1 MSAHAF
7 REHGIAFQPID
18 EVNKYDG
25 LSLLNEQGD
34 LYFLLTNFGMSHKP
48 LWIEETKKKIIMGR
62 KGKAKSVDEV
72 EDANYNQSNDSR
84 NLLSQCCLNCL
95 VFFFTNYILF
105 VPYARDFLPN
115 R

>member
-1 MSAHAF
+1 
-7 REHGIAFQPID
+7 
-18 EVNKYDG
+18 
-25 LSLLNEQGD
+25 
-34 LYFLLTNFGMSHKP
+34 
-48 LWIEETKKKIIMGR
+48 MGR

-72 EDANYNQSNDSR
+72 EDANYHQSNDSR
-84 NLLSQCCLNCL
+84 NLLSQCCLNYL

>member
-48 LWIEETKKKIIMGR
+48 LWIEETKKK
-62 KGKAKSVDEV
+62 KLLWEEKVKLKAWTKWRMQITTKATTRGTFWVNV
-72 EDANYNQSNDSR
+72 
-84 NLLSQCCLNCL
+84 
-95 VFFFTNYILF
+95 V
-105 VPYARDFLPN
+105 
-115 R
+115 